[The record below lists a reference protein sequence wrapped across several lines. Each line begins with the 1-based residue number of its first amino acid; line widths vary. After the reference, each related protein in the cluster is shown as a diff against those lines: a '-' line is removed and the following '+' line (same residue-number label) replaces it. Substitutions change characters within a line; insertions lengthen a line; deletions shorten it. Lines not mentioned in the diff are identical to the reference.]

1 MLEIICIAGMLYP
14 LHAINLNMLKAM
26 NRSDLFLRLEI
37 IKKILV
43 IPVIAIGIRF
53 GMIVLLWGMVL
64 NSFLAYFI
72 NVYYSARLL
81 NYSTAEQLMDIAP
94 TFVHTLIMAG
104 LAFAVGTIAPSHLF
118 LSLFMKTGVAL
129 LYLIGAGYL
138 FKIPE
143 YMELKEL
150 GIEQFKHHIA
160 PLLHK
165 KNCYLSTD
173 FCPQNY
179 TN

>member
-1 MLEIICIAGMLYP
+1 MLILIGPKWEPVIPMLEIICIAGMLYP

-72 NVYYSARLL
+72 NAYYSARLL
-81 NYSTAEQLMDIAP
+81 NYSTAEQLMDIFP
-94 TFVHTLIMAG
+94 TSIHTLIMAG

-143 YMELKEL
+143 FIELKEL
-150 GIEQFKHHIA
+150 GIEQFKHHVS
-160 PLLHK
+160 PLFK
-165 KNCYLSTD
+165 RS
-173 FCPQNY
+173 
-179 TN
+179 

>member
-72 NVYYSARLL
+72 NAYYSARLL
-81 NYSTAEQLMDIAP
+81 NYSTAEQLMDIFP
-94 TFVHTLIMAG
+94 TSIHTLIMAG

-143 YMELKEL
+143 FMEIKTILSDQIMHHFSLIKNRKRDL
-150 GIEQFKHHIA
+150 GN
-160 PLLHK
+160 PR
-165 KNCYLSTD
+165 
-173 FCPQNY
+173 
-179 TN
+179 